1 MNNKKHDTGNGDNE
15 NDGTAV
21 SQALLPVYDV
31 LAKEI
36 TERKH
41 EAFQELITQQGID
54 WSKLLEYTQ
63 YDLSNLANALASSS
77 PEVFTEYVEWA
88 AALFESNSIPLDLLK
103 KNIAIIEEALSSFL
117 PGEHQALL
125 GKYLEAGLSAI
136 GKDSTLQPTHVDLSS
151 PHGGLAEK
159 YLAALLSADR
169 DRASQ
174 LILDS
179 FRNGVSIRDIY
190 LQVLQPVQYEIGRL
204 WHTGEISVAQEH
216 FASSV
221 TQLVMAQLYP
231 FISVK
236 GQAKVK
242 GSIVAVCVSG
252 ELHEIGI
259 RMVADF
265 FEMEGWSTH
274 FLGAN
279 MPVNGIV
286 EMLYT
291 HKADLL
297 AVSASMSSNVLKA
310 KKLITAVRSSPSHGT
325 KVMVGG
331 YAFNSVPD
339 LWKQVGA
346 DYYAENAESALRIV
360 RHMRSLTTHTT
371 EVEE

>member
-1 MNNKKHDTGNGDNE
+1 MLDTGNGDNK
-15 NDGTAV
+15 NSDTAV
-21 SQALLPVYDV
+21 SQALLLVYDA
-31 LAKEI
+31 LAKAI

-41 EAFQELITQQGID
+41 EAFQELIRQHGIE
-54 WSKLLEYTQ
+54 WSKLLEYTH
-63 YDLSNLANALASSS
+63 YDLSILANALASSS
-77 PEVFTEYVEWA
+77 PEVFKEYVEWA
-88 AALFESNSIPLDLLK
+88 AVLFESNSIPLDFLK
-103 KNIAIIEEALSSFL
+103 KNIEITEEVLRSFLSS
-117 PGEHQALL
+117 EHQALL
-125 GKYLEAGLSAI
+125 GKYLEAGVSAI
-136 GKDSTLQPTHVDLSS
+136 GEHAALQPTHIDLTL

-159 YLAALLSADR
+159 YLTALLAADR
-169 DRASQ
+169 DGASH

-179 FRNGVSIRDIY
+179 YRNGVSIGDIY

-221 TQLVMAQLYP
+221 TQFVMSQLYP
-231 FISVK
+231 FICAKKRGEAK
-236 GQAKVK
+236 GV
-242 GSIVAVCVSG
+242 IVAVCVSG

-279 MPVNGIV
+279 MPVNDIV
-286 EMLYT
+286 ETLHT

-297 AVSASMSSNVLKA
+297 AVSASMSSNVVKA
-310 KKLITAVRSSPSHGT
+310 KKLMTAVRSSQAHST

-360 RHMRSLTTHTT
+360 RDMISLKTHTT
-371 EVEE
+371 AVEE